1 MIVGLIFVATYL
13 VLAFGRLPFFRVD
26 RTSAAVIGAIAVIVA
41 RGLTLDQAY
50 RAVDYRTLILL
61 FGMMVLVATLRLG
74 TFFRTLGQAVVARV
88 THPAPLLIAVVL
100 MSGVLSA
107 LFVNDTICLVFT
119 PVLIEISAA
128 RRQNPLPFLLAL
140 ATASNIG
147 STATIT
153 GNPQNMLIGSMSH
166 IGYAS
171 FAGTLVPVA
180 AFGLAVDA
188 LVIYVLFRREFT
200 RGTGAARRRPPRAIH
215 RIMTTKGLIVAAGM
229 LVGFLAGVD
238 PALVAASGAA
248 VLLITRWVKPEKIYQ
263 QVDWSLLMLFV
274 GLFIVVGA
282 VEQAGLDRVFF
293 DWLKPVGVTTVA
305 GLTVTAA
312 LLSNLISNVPAVMLF
327 TRLVPHLPD
336 PRAGWL
342 ALAMASTLAGN
353 LTLLGSI
360 ANLIVVEGARRE
372 GIRIGF
378 FDYLKVGV
386 PVTLATL
393 LFGAWW
399 VGA

>member
-1 MIVGLIFVATYL
+1 
-13 VLAFGRLPFFRVD
+13 
-26 RTSAAVIGAIAVIVA
+26 
-41 RGLTLDQAY
+41 
-50 RAVDYRTLILL
+50 
-61 FGMMVLVATLRLG
+61 
-74 TFFRTLGQAVVARV
+74 
-88 THPAPLLIAVVL
+88 
-100 MSGVLSA
+100 
-107 LFVNDTICLVFT
+107 
-119 PVLIEISAA
+119 
-128 RRQNPLPFLLAL
+128 
-140 ATASNIG
+140 
-147 STATIT
+147 
-153 GNPQNMLIGSMSH
+153 MSH